1 MREKSNTEVTDDFLA
16 KYGHTRESYEKLSR
30 AGKWSV
36 RNRERHYKACKET
49 VAKNKEYYSKRHR
62 KYQLSKNYGI
72 TEDDYNNMLKS
83 QNYCCAI
90 CGTDTPTGKWKV
102 FAVDHDHTTG
112 KVRSLLCNECNR
124 GIGLLK
130 DSPDLLMKAATYLI
144 GHNVKTQNEK
154 NGNLQR

>member
-1 MREKSNTEVTDDFLA
+1 MSRL
-16 KYGHTRESYEKLSR
+16 HLSR
-30 AGKWSV
+30 
-36 RNRERHYKACKET
+36 
-49 VAKNKEYYSKRHR
+49 
-62 KYQLSKNYGI
+62 LSSDI

-144 GHNVKTQNEK
+144 SHNVKTQIEK
-154 NGNLQR
+154 DG